1 MDSLSLLISV
11 ILFGYVVY
19 KLWKKIILLIIVT
32 IIGVFIYSVNKV
44 NDFVSFI
51 SDGGINTDS
60 IEKVEYVEDDSKQE
74 VEYVH
79 PAIDTTSTETEFDY
93 RKNNTKK

>member
-1 MDSLSLLISV
+1 MLISV
-11 ILFGYVVY
+11 ILVGYIVY
-19 KLWKKIILLIIVT
+19 KLWKKVILLIVII
-32 IIGVFIYSVNKV
+32 IIGVFIYSVSKV

-60 IEKVEYVEDDSKQE
+60 IEKVEHIEDDSKQE